1 MSRQELEIAI
11 INILKVLKENMNTVS
26 KEIGRSVIVLLL
38 YISNFIYFWL
48 YWVFVTVHGLSLAVA
63 SRSYSLVAVHRL
75 LIVGFSCC
83 REWALEPG
91 FSSCGTQD

>member
-48 YWVFVTVHGLSLAVA
+48 YWVFTAARAFL
-63 SRSYSLVAVHRL
+63 
-75 LIVGFSCC
+75 
-83 REWALEPG
+83 
-91 FSSCGTQD
+91 

>member
-38 YISNFIYFWL
+38 HIYNFIYFWL
-48 YWVFVTVHGLSLAVA
+48 YWVFTAARAFL
-63 SRSYSLVAVHRL
+63 
-75 LIVGFSCC
+75 
-83 REWALEPG
+83 
-91 FSSCGTQD
+91 

>member
-48 YWVFVTVHGLSLAVA
+48 YWVITAARAFL
-63 SRSYSLVAVHRL
+63 
-75 LIVGFSCC
+75 
-83 REWALEPG
+83 
-91 FSSCGTQD
+91 